1 MKQKRIVRLILSGVG
16 VIVSMLFLSGM
27 YGSVLLLVLGLA
39 FLFLGATDFG
49 RQCPLILSVRHL
61 VYRIQSKAK
70 RPLDSVKPVEEIG
83 KTDRNTTH

>member
-1 MKQKRIVRLILSGVG
+1 MQQKRLVRLILSGVG
-16 VIVSMLFLSGM
+16 VIVLMIFLSGI
-27 YGSVLLLVLGLA
+27 YGSVLLLMLGLA

-70 RPLDSVKPVEEIG
+70 PSVYSVKPVEEIR
-83 KTDRNTTH
+83 KTDRNTTV